1 MTPLPPAA
9 EEDTF
14 FRLLRIASGC
24 GGELPRKLTEE
35 EWLRMADL
43 AKRQALGGILMQAV
57 EQLPPADRPP
67 QRILFQWIGWT
78 GKIENVNRRLNSAA
92 TAVSL
97 YFKEKGFRPTI
108 LKGQGA
114 AETYPN
120 PLRRTPGDIDV
131 WIEGDRKRIFRLAR
145 TIDPK
150 AKAVYHHIDMKG
162 LSEEFEVELHT
173 TPSWMNNPFTNRKL
187 QRMFRRWAQENAAKE
202 ITLTGAGSVCVPSD
216 EMNRVF
222 LLVHIYRHLMAEGI
236 GLRQLMDYFFL
247 LRKGTDEEARKRFAG
262 QLRELK
268 MMRFAGAVM
277 YVLGRVFGLEERLM
291 PVPPSEKYG
300 GRLLEEIMRAGN
312 FGLYDERIDRS
323 GKDTEWRRFRR
334 RMKRIVRF
342 AADYPDEVC
351 WTPWF
356 KIWHFFWRKAH
367 N

>member
-202 ITLTGAGSVCVPSD
+202 ITLTGAGSVRVPSD

-222 LLVHIYRHLMAEGI
+222 LLVHIYRHLMADGLLLPAAEGDGRGSAQAI
-236 GLRQLMDYFFL
+236 CRAAARTENDAVRRSRDVRAGTGVRTG
-247 LRKGTDEEARKRFAG
+247 RKAYARA
-262 QLRELK
+262 
-268 MMRFAGAVM
+268 A
-277 YVLGRVFGLEERLM
+277 
-291 PVPPSEKYG
+291 
-300 GRLLEEIMRAGN
+300 LEEIR
-312 FGLYDERIDRS
+312 
-323 GKDTEWRRFRR
+323 
-334 RMKRIVRF
+334 
-342 AADYPDEVC
+342 
-351 WTPWF
+351 
-356 KIWHFFWRKAH
+356 RKAAGRNH
-367 N
+367 AGRQLRTV